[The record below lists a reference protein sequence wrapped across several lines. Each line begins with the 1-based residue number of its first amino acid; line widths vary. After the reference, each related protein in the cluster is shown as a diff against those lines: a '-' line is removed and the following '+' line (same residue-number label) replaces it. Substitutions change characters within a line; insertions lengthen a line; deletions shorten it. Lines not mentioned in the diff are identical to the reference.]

1 MVFVELHTN
10 PPGDLFTMLD
20 RMSMAVS
27 LETRVPLKQGFG
39 PPAQQE
45 WTLLILDAVD
55 GLAAG
60 AVA

>member
-20 RMSMAVS
+20 RMSKI
-27 LETRVPLKQGFG
+27 LDRPKQGFG